1 MSSHAKV
8 AQLVLAHHG
17 FVKGLAVRIA
27 PWPGLADDITQQV
40 FFEFLAKES
49 KWDLKSDVKP
59 LLATMT
65 RHVAMRCWRERTRQM
80 PETVWKLAEHIRQL
94 TDTDDSGRH
103 WDDEVHALK
112 RCLEKLP
119 EKSRSIVELHYF
131 GGASTVQL
139 AEQMAVKADALRQAL
154 CRLRGQLRTC
164 IETTL
169 TKGTADV

>member
-1 MSSHAKV
+1 MSTHAKV

-40 FFEFLAKES
+40 FLEFLKKEA
-49 KWDLKSDVKP
+49 KWDLERDVKP

-80 PETVWKLAEHIRQL
+80 PETVYKLAEHIRDL
-94 TDTDDSGRH
+94 AGVAAPEPG
-103 WDDEVHALK
+103 WDEEVGALK

-119 EKSRSIVELHYF
+119 DKSRTLVDLHYF
-131 GGASTVQL
+131 GGATTVEI
-139 AEQMAVKADALRQAL
+139 AERMTVKADAVRQAL

-164 IETTL
+164 IEQTL
-169 TKGTADV
+169 GNDAHA

>member
-1 MSSHAKV
+1 MSTHAKV

-40 FFEFLAKES
+40 FLEFLEKEA
-49 KWDLKSDVKP
+49 KWDLERDVKP

-80 PETVWKLAEHIRQL
+80 PATVYKLAEHIRDL
-94 TDTDDSGRH
+94 AGADTPDPS
-103 WDDEVHALK
+103 WDEEVGALK

-119 EKSRSIVELHYF
+119 DKSRTLVDLHYF
-131 GGASTVQL
+131 GGASTVEI
-139 AEQMAVKADALRQAL
+139 AERMTVKADAVRQAL
-154 CRLRGQLRTC
+154 CRLRGQLRAC
-164 IETTL
+164 IEQTL
-169 TKGTADV
+169 GNDAHV

>member
-1 MSSHAKV
+1 MSTHAKV

-40 FFEFLAKES
+40 FLEFLKKEA
-49 KWDLKSDVKP
+49 KWDLERDVKP

-80 PETVWKLAEHIRQL
+80 PETVYKLAEHIRDL
-94 TDTDDSGRH
+94 AGAGTPEPR
-103 WDDEVHALK
+103 WDDEVGALK

-119 EKSRSIVELHYF
+119 DKSRTLVELHYF
-131 GGASTVQL
+131 GGATTVEI
-139 AEQMAVKADALRQAL
+139 AGRMTVKADAVRQAL

-164 IETTL
+164 IEDAL
-169 TKGTADV
+169 SKGSHA

>member
-1 MSSHAKV
+1 MSTHAKV

-40 FFEFLAKES
+40 FLEFLKKEA
-49 KWDLKSDVKP
+49 KWDLERDVKP

-80 PETVWKLAEHIRQL
+80 PETVYKLAAHIRDL
-94 TDTDDSGRH
+94 AGAVDPEPR
-103 WDDEVHALK
+103 WDEEVGALK

-119 EKSRSIVELHYF
+119 DKSRSLVDLHYF
-131 GGASTVQL
+131 GGASTVEI
-139 AEQMAVKADALRQAL
+139 AERMAVKADAVRQAL

-164 IETTL
+164 IENAL
-169 TKGTADV
+169 AKGSHA

>member
-8 AQLVLAHHG
+8 AQLIIAHHG

-27 PWPGLADDITQQV
+27 PWPGLADDIAQQV
-40 FFEFLAKES
+40 FLEFLAKES
-49 KWDLKSDVKP
+49 KWDLETDVKP

-80 PETVWKLAEHIRQL
+80 PETVWKLAEHIRDL
-94 TDTDDSGRH
+94 ASADVPDPR
-103 WDDEVHALK
+103 WDDEVVALK

-119 EKSRSIVELHYF
+119 DKSRSLVDLHYF
-131 GGASTVQL
+131 GGATTVEI
-139 AEQMAVKADALRQAL
+139 ADSMTVKADAVRQAL

-164 IETTL
+164 IETAL
-169 TKGTADV
+169 AKGSHA